1 MKAATLEDSHEQWH
15 EDAVATII
23 GLAHAHD
30 TFTASDLA
38 REMRPA
44 PHSNA
49 PGQAFS
55 AARAAGH
62 ITSVGYQPS
71 TTKSRK
77 NGVVRVWTRH
87 VSKGAAA
94 A

>member
-1 MKAATLEDSHEQWH
+1 MD
-15 EDAVATII
+15 DAVATII
-23 GLAHAHD
+23 GLAQSQELV
-30 TFTASDLA
+30 TADDL
-38 REMRPA
+38 RRHMRPA
-44 PHSNA
+44 PVANWA
-49 PGQAFS
+49 GQAFS

-62 ITSVGYQPS
+62 ITSIGYQAS

-94 A
+94 